1 MYINSYTILHMN
13 SCSIQE
19 LYKYFLRKFEIKLDS
34 KIIKSGQLRLIT
46 NKEYFIVFSYNDMLG
61 KIKTIDIPNPF
72 NIYKQGDVFV
82 LDYTIDTLCNIKN
95 DMLNKLKLSIL
106 SLKMD
111 NTHMFFNKKIY
122 LTFH

>member
-1 MYINSYTILHMN
+1 MN
-13 SCSIQE
+13 SCDIQE
-19 LYKYFLRKFEIKLDS
+19 LYKYFLQKFEIKLDS

-46 NKEYFIVFSYNDMLG
+46 NKEYFIVFSYNDISG
-61 KIKTIDIPNPF
+61 KIKTIDIPSPF
-72 NIYKQGDVFV
+72 NIYKQGNTFI

-95 DMLNKLKLSIL
+95 DMLNKLKISIL

-122 LTFH
+122 LSFH